1 MTLSCFVCQLYTAVH
16 FMNAVYVDHLPTA
29 CVLEVIN
36 GSFQLLWRCVQD
48 DSPLTAD
55 LHIVSATHS

>member
-1 MTLSCFVCQLYTAVH
+1 
-16 FMNAVYVDHLPTA
+16 MNAVYVDHLPTA
-29 CVLEVIN
+29 YVLKVIN

-55 LHIVSATHS
+55 LHIVSTTPS